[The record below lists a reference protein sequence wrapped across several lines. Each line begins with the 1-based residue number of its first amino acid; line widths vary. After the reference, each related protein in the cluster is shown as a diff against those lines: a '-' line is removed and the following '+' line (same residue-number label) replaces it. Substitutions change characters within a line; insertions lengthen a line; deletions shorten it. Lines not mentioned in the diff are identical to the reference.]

1 MILKDTGGREET
13 SMVLQA
19 EPKDHVGKGSSSL
32 APPRKEL
39 RLRDEEAKAKGEI
52 IDLEDIRDVVRR
64 DGVR

>member
-1 MILKDTGGREET
+1 
-13 SMVLQA
+13 MVLQA